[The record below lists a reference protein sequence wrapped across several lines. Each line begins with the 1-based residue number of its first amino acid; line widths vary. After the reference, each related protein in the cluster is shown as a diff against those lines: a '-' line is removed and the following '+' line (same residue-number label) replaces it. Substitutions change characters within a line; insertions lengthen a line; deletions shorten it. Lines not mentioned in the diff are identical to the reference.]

1 MIALLPLDNRPCNT
15 RFPAQIARIGGD
27 ELLLPPSA
35 LLGFFNTPGQP
46 LALAEWIRA
55 LPLDIEA
62 LVVSID
68 MLAYGGLVASRR
80 PNVAADEAMEHLQAL
95 RDFHRERPEVPIYA
109 FNVLMRLA
117 ITMDGDAAVA
127 HYYNVM
133 RYARLADEAE
143 RFKSKYLQDEL
154 RKVKAEIPPPVLE
167 SYLAARARNH
177 EVNRGMVQ
185 WLGEGVFDT
194 LLITQEDATEWG
206 LHRSEQDDLLALRES
221 LGIEGSMSLHPGAD
235 EAALTLLARH
245 WNTNVSLHAHV
256 SDARDYERIAPF
268 EDRPYHIGLRQH
280 IAAMRG
286 HFCDVDRAQSACD
299 DEPDFE
305 LFVNAPVGGSQHD
318 EKEEPR
324 EERRQSLQPWLD
336 SLQSFVEAGRAV
348 ALCDVAFPN
357 GADNVVMAELE
368 KRRLLGSLAVF
379 AGWNTA
385 GNTTGTVLAHCA
397 ALKKAR
403 EEGEEAL
410 HDVQS
415 VRGAEMS
422 RGARAARVA
431 ELSRRFMFERMLDDW
446 FYQAKVRARVERAA
460 RDRGVSPLRMDEGD
474 NEGCESQTRRE
485 LQAFAQMLAARQF
498 DAPLER
504 CEVRLPWR
512 RTFEVDVR
520 AALGC
525 RVQARQAV
533 SV

>member
-15 RFPAQIARIGGD
+15 RFPAQIARIGGS
-27 ELLLPPSA
+27 ELLLPPSS

-46 LALAEWIRA
+46 LALADWIRD
-55 LPLDIEA
+55 LPREAEA
-62 LVVSID
+62 LIVSVD

-80 PNVAADEAMEHLQAL
+80 PSVPVEQATSHLQAL
-95 RDFHRERPEVPIYA
+95 RDFHRERPGVPIYA
-109 FNVLMRLA
+109 FNILMRLA

-127 HYYNVM
+127 HYYNIM

-143 RFKSKYLQDEL
+143 RFGSKYLQDEL

-177 EVNRGMVQ
+177 EVNRRMIE

-206 LHRSEQDDLLALRES
+206 LHRSEQDDLLALRAS
-221 LGIEGSMSLHPGAD
+221 LGIGDAMSLHPGAD

-245 WNTNVSLHAHV
+245 WNTGVSLRAQV
-256 SDARDYERIAPF
+256 SDAADYERIAPF
-268 EDRPYHIGLRQH
+268 EDRPYHLGLRQH
-280 IAAMRG
+280 AAAMRG
-286 HFCDVDRAQSACD
+286 HFCDADRTASACE

-305 LFVNAPVGGSQHD
+305 LFVNAPVGGSQQD
-318 EKEEPR
+318 EKDEAKSG
-324 EERRQSLQPWLD
+324 RRLRLQPWLD
-336 SLQSFVEAGRAV
+336 ILQSSVEAGRSV

-357 GADNVVMAELE
+357 GADNVLMAELE

-385 GNTTGTVLAHCA
+385 GNTTGTVLACCA

-403 EEGEEAL
+403 E
-410 HDVQS
+410 D
-415 VRGAEMS
+415 GADAS
-422 RGARAARVA
+422 AVA
-431 ELSRRFMFERMLDDW
+431 ELSRRFVFERMLDDW

-460 RDRGVSPLRMDEGD
+460 RERGVSPLRMDERD
-474 NEGCESQTRRE
+474 NEGCEVQTRRE

-498 DAPLER
+498 DAPLQR
-504 CEVRLPWR
+504 CDVRLPWR

-520 AALGC
+520 ATLGC
-525 RVQARQAV
+525 AIEARQAV

>member
-27 ELLLPPSA
+27 DLLLPPTS

-46 LALAEWIRA
+46 LPLADWIRK
-55 LPLDIEA
+55 LPRDIEA
-62 LVVSID
+62 LVVSVD

-80 PNVAADEAMEHLQAL
+80 PTVPVEEAIEHLQAL
-95 RDFHRERPEVPIYA
+95 RDFKRERPDVPIYA
-109 FNVLMRLA
+109 FNILMRLA

-143 RFKSKYLQDEL
+143 RFGSKYLQDEL
-154 RKVKAEIPPPVLE
+154 RKVKAEIPPEVLD

-177 EVNRGMVQ
+177 EVNRRMVE
-185 WLGEGVFDT
+185 WLSDGIFDT

-206 LHRSEQDDLLALRES
+206 LHRSEQDDLLALKES
-221 LGIEGSMSLHPGAD
+221 LGVGDAMSLHPGAD
-235 EAALTLLARH
+235 EAALSLLARH
-245 WNTNVSLHAHV
+245 WNTQVALRAHV
-256 SDARDYERIAPF
+256 SDAQDYERIAPF
-268 EDRPYHIGLRQH
+268 EDRPYHLGLRQH

-286 HFCDVDRAQSACD
+286 HFCDLDRASSTCD
-299 DEPDFE
+299 EEPDFE

-318 EKEEPR
+318 EKDQAR
-324 EERRQSLQPWLD
+324 EARREKLQPWLD
-336 SLQSFVEAGRAV
+336 VLQSTVESGRAV

-357 GADNVVMAELE
+357 GADNLVMSELE
-368 KRRLLGSLAVF
+368 KRRLLGKLAVF
-379 AGWNTA
+379 AAWNTA
-385 GNTTGTVLAHCA
+385 GNTTGTVLAQCA

-403 EEGEEAL
+403 EENADAAQDGSQDGSQA
-410 HDVQS
+410 
-415 VRGAEMS
+415 A
-422 RGARAARVA
+422 ARAASRTA
-431 ELSRRFMFERMLDDW
+431 ELSQRFVFERMLDDW

-460 RDRGVSPLRMDEGD
+460 RERGVSPLRMDERD

-485 LQAFAQMLAARQF
+485 LQSFAQMLAARQF
-498 DAPLER
+498 SAPLER
-504 CEVRLPWR
+504 CDVRLPWR

-525 RVQARQAV
+525 AVPTRQTVAA
-533 SV
+533 